1 MRSIERDLPGR
12 PARGTWAG
20 RTPDRPGRSTG
31 ETGRADDG
39 WSAYPQPDRAGSCH
53 PITTGATLP
62 RRPAA
67 AAPAPGSGNR
77 RSQAN
82 KRRLSGRTKVR
93 SVSPNSTAGILAKQ
107 RIPGLGRDASAL
119 MRYLRGALRG
129 WVALDN
135 VAATPPPNH
144 RE

>member
-12 PARGTWAG
+12 PARVTWAG

-39 WSAYPQPDRAGSCH
+39 WSAYPQPDRAGSRH

-67 AAPAPGSGNR
+67 AAPSPGSGNR
-77 RSQAN
+77 R
-82 KRRLSGRTKVR
+82 RRPT
-93 SVSPNSTAGILAKQ
+93 NADFAAGP
-107 RIPGLGRDASAL
+107 RLGRYPQTLQPA
-119 MRYLRGALRG
+119 
-129 WVALDN
+129 
-135 VAATPPPNH
+135 
-144 RE
+144 